1 MKLINFLTFEPFNQ
15 LREKMGA
22 KKLGYFE
29 LFNPEKHVTG
39 NERISLS
46 EATLTIESHYI
57 RMLCD
62 QTIAYKNSR
71 IIVAGADQI
80 VHISGCEVVE
90 QACKQSVSLVIS
102 ANENLLNSVEF
113 QCFTICN
120 LCLQKIRYKG
130 FDQRIKRR
138 VGYNQLIQQQFSLPA
153 FFLAYPPY
161 PLVF

>member
-15 LREKMGA
+15 LREKIGT

-29 LFNPEKHVTG
+29 LFNPEKHLTG
-39 NERISLS
+39 NERITLS
-46 EATLTIESHYI
+46 EDRLTIDSQHL
-57 RMLCD
+57 RKLCD

-71 IIVAGADQI
+71 IIVAGTDQTL
-80 VHISGCEVVE
+80 HISGCEVIERV
-90 QACKQSVSLVIS
+90 CKQSESLVIS
-102 ANENLLNSVEF
+102 ANENLLNTAEF
-113 QCFTICN
+113 KCFSICN

-138 VGYNQLIQQQFSLPA
+138 AGYNQLIQSQFSLSA

-161 PLVF
+161 PLIF